1 MQGLA
6 QEAALKML
14 ELTAGKVVASF
25 DTPLGFRHG
34 PKSIVNKETL
44 VVMFSLMI
52 LIHVNMDRLITVIH
66 DNASGGKVIAITA
79 RNDNAFSPESFVY
92 IPVRELF

>member
-44 VVMFSLMI
+44 VVMFFSLMI
-52 LIHVNMDRLITVIH
+52 LIHVNMRQTYYERLFTIMH
-66 DNASGGKVIAITA
+66 QA
-79 RNDNAFSPESFVY
+79 R
-92 IPVRELF
+92 